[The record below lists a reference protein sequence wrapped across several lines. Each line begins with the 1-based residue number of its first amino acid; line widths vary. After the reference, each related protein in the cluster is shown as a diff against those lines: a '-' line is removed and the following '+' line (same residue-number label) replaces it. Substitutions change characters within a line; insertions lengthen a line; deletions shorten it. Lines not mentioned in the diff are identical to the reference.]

1 MLQTKEKQVPENTN
15 NQVTELQEKLR
26 GHQIFGE
33 LRGNAGSLVGSID
46 RALDQSATPTE
57 FCTNWDSLSAQL
69 RVIGNLMATLKRD
82 GKSEAL
88 EALRESLV
96 DPLYV
101 FQGETIPLEKTSPV
115 TLVMFDP
122 KRTLAMLRW
131 ILECHWQN
139 LDDYLKGEE
148 FFSERHKVQTIEL
161 FKLFPSLEAASR
173 MRSQCGDYEG
183 WELAYAYQVD
193 VLQKIKLPTGFVPM
207 TIPYGQYNDHFEFSD
222 SHHALTK
229 KVNEDGPVVKCLHH
243 FAFLVKAD
251 QKDVLSHFT
260 REEQENIATW
270 QFRVHPESVEHQC
283 EVGLHLETEHE
294 EWQGRKR
301 TYASLG
307 VSNGFGGVLNPPDK
321 YELYVQSNPVRD
333 GSFRVTLRKSIS
345 K

>member
-1 MLQTKEKQVPENTN
+1 MPENTK
-15 NQVTELQEKLR
+15 NQVAELQEKLR

-33 LRGNAGSLVGSID
+33 LRGNAGSLIGSID
-46 RALDQSATPTE
+46 QALNQSATPTE

-139 LDDYLKGEE
+139 LDNYLFNED
-148 FFSERHKVQTIEL
+148 FFLERQKVQTTEL
-161 FKLFPSLEAASR
+161 FQLFPSLEKASR
-173 MRSQCGDYEG
+173 MRSQLGEYEG

-193 VLQKIKLPTGFVPM
+193 VLNKFNIPAGFDPM
-207 TIPYGQYNDHFEFSD
+207 SIAWGQYNDHFELSYGLGGTKVRRMSD
-222 SHHALTK
+222 D
-229 KVNEDGPVVKCLHH
+229 EPEIKCLHH
-243 FAFLVKAD
+243 FAFLVPVD

-260 REEQENIATW
+260 RQEQGNIATW
-270 QFRVHPESVEHQC
+270 QFRVHPESVVNQR
-283 EVGLHLETEHE
+283 EVGLHLEPEHAD
-294 EWQGRKR
+294 WQGRKR

-307 VSNGFGGVLNPPDK
+307 VSNGFGAVLNPPDQ
-321 YELYVQSNPVRD
+321 YETYEQSQRLREDP
-333 GSFRVTLRKSIS
+333 FRVTLRKA
-345 K
+345 KDM